1 MAMAAERSGA
11 SRQADFLGSFWV
23 ADIWTASNAHTHGRH
38 PGVDSGD
45 EALPLMNEV
54 GIGERMS
61 TLLKIALPDGSVREV
76 PHGTT
81 PADIAASI
89 GPGLAKAAIAA
100 RVDGELRDIM
110 RPLEGDASLALITA
124 RDEGDALE
132 LARHDFAH
140 VLAEAVQN
148 LFPGTQ
154 ITFGPSTDD
163 GFYYDFAPRDRQ
175 FTDEDL
181 PAIEAEMRAIIGR
194 NEPLIRE
201 VWSRADLIAKWQA
214 DGESF
219 KAEWAADLPEGEELT
234 VYRAGQGA
242 NAWMDMCRG
251 PHLASTG
258 KLDPQAFKL
267 TRVSGAYWRG
277 DQNNAVLS
285 RVYGTGWLNKKQLD
299 AHLVRLEEAA
309 KRDHRKLGQEMD
321 LFHLQAEAHGSVFW
335 HPKGYLIWRELE
347 AYMRR
352 AIDGGGYKEVKTPQ
366 LMDAKQ
372 WEASGHWGKYR
383 ENMFVVP
390 DEIPNAEE
398 DGPVLTGKSD
408 LMALKPM
415 NCPAHVL
422 IFRQGIK
429 SYRDLPLRMAEMGCC
444 HRNELHGAL
453 HGLMRVRQMT
463 QDDGHIFCREDQIVD
478 EVRTFCDLLD
488 KVYKDLGFETYAI
501 KLALRPDKRFG
512 TDEMWDRAENDL
524 REAVRLAGRSGPE
537 YQWEELPGEGAFYS
551 PKLEFHLTDAIGRTW
566 QCGTIQL
573 DYVLPERLD
582 ASYVGEDGAKHRPV
596 MLHRAILGT
605 FERFIGILIEHHAG
619 RFPVWL
625 APVQAVVATIVS
637 DADGYAEEVV
647 AKLRAAGV
655 RVESD
660 LRNEK
665 INYKVREH
673 SLAKVPHLLVVGK
686 READDRTVA
695 IRSLGSEVQQFRDLE
710 GAVDMLRFE
719 AIPPDLK

>member
-1 MAMAAERSGA
+1 
-11 SRQADFLGSFWV
+11 
-23 ADIWTASNAHTHGRH
+23 
-38 PGVDSGD
+38 
-45 EALPLMNEV
+45 
-54 GIGERMS
+54 MS
-61 TLLKIALPDGSVREV
+61 PMLKIALPDGSVREV

-100 RVDGELRDIM
+100 RVNGEVRDIM
-110 RPLEGDASLALITA
+110 RPLESDATLALITA
-124 RDEGDALE
+124 RDEADALE
-132 LARHDFAH
+132 LARHDYAH

-148 LFPGTQ
+148 LYPRTQ

-163 GFYYDFAPRDRQ
+163 GFYYDFAPVDRQ
-175 FTDEDL
+175 FTEEDL

-194 NEPLIRE
+194 DENLVRE
-201 VWSRADLIAKWQA
+201 VWSRADLIARWQA

-219 KAEWAADLPEGEELT
+219 KAEWAAELPEGEEIT
-234 VYRAGQGA
+234 IYRSGK
-242 NAWMDMCRG
+242 WMDMCRG

-258 KLDPQAFKL
+258 KLDPQAFQL

-285 RVYGTGWLNKKQLD
+285 RIYGTGWLNKKQLD

-478 EVRTFCDLLD
+478 EVRAFCDLLD
-488 KVYKDLGFETYAI
+488 RVYKDLGFETYAI
-501 KLALRPDKRFG
+501 KLALRPEKRFG
-512 TDEMWDRAENDL
+512 SDEMWDRAENDL

-619 RFPVWL
+619 RFPLWL

-637 DADGYAEEVV
+637 DADTYADEVV
-647 AKLRAAGV
+647 AKLRAAGI

-673 SLAKVPHLLVVGK
+673 SLAKVPQMLVVGK
-686 READDRTVA
+686 REVDERTVA
-695 IRSLGSEVQQFRDLE
+695 VRTLGQDGQRMMTLDDAIEMLVSE
-710 GAVDMLRFE
+710 AT
-719 AIPPDLK
+719 PPDLK